1 MTEHYVQGKPA
12 FLKMHGPI
20 RQYPYL
26 TENIETEVVIVGGG
40 VTGSIMSYYLSK
52 AGVKAVVLEKRRI
65 AHGSSSISTSLLQ
78 YELDSNARDLE
89 QYVSLDQ
96 VITSYK
102 LGLKALSEIK
112 DFINTHGNQ
121 CGYEEK
127 DTLLYTA
134 KEAEICEIEEE
145 YRIRKEAGLEVK
157 LIKPEDGLYD
167 FDLKAGLYATKGG
180 ASLNPYQF
188 THQLLEVSMNQ
199 GVKVYENT
207 RVDKVIYEAQGVTV
221 ITEYGYEVKANK
233 LILATGY
240 DTDLFTPRQF
250 GQKSISYN
258 IVTQPLNEIL
268 GWHNQ
273 SLIRDNEETYHYL
286 RTTPDQRII
295 IGGVDTP
302 YEEAPITEDKAK
314 QKYEELLTHLKG
326 LFPRIRPMNIEY
338 GCCGVFATTQ
348 DNLGF
353 IGPDPDH
360 SQLWYCLGYGANG
373 ILFAILGGMMLT
385 KLYQGE
391 KDEYLELFRPN
402 RFDGMG
408 K

>member
-1 MTEHYVQGKPA
+1 
-12 FLKMHGPI
+12 
-20 RQYPYL
+20 
-26 TENIETEVVIVGGG
+26 
-40 VTGSIMSYYLSK
+40 
-52 AGVKAVVLEKRRI
+52 
-65 AHGSSSISTSLLQ
+65 
-78 YELDSNARDLE
+78 
-89 QYVSLDQ
+89 
-96 VITSYK
+96 
-102 LGLKALSEIK
+102 
-112 DFINTHGNQ
+112 
-121 CGYEEK
+121 
-127 DTLLYTA
+127 
-134 KEAEICEIEEE
+134 
-145 YRIRKEAGLEVK
+145 
-157 LIKPEDGLYD
+157 
-167 FDLKAGLYATKGG
+167 
-180 ASLNPYQF
+180 
-188 THQLLEVSMNQ
+188 MNQ

-207 RVDKVIYEAQGVTV
+207 RVDKVIYENEGVTV
-221 ITEYGYEVKANK
+221 ITEYGYEVKAKK

-258 IVTQPLNEIL
+258 IVTQPLNEIV

-314 QKYEELLTHLKG
+314 QKYEELLNHLKG
-326 LFPRIRPMNIEY
+326 LFPRIRPINIEY

-360 SQLWYCLGYGANG
+360 SELWYCLGYGANG
-373 ILFAILGGMMLT
+373 TLFAILGGMMLT

-391 KDEYLELFRPN
+391 EDEYLELFRPD
-402 RFDGMG
+402 RFDGM
-408 K
+408 KK